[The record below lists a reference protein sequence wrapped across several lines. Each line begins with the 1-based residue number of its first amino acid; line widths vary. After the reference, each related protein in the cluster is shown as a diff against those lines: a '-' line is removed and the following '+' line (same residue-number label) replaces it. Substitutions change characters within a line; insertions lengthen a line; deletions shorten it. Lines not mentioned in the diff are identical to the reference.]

1 MADELRG
8 ALRSLRHER
17 RGRAPD
23 GRGHPRQMP
32 VAGARQEPGRAGA
45 DEADRRF
52 ARALS
57 AVGPDQ
63 RHSDADGQAGP
74 VWRGRALYATED
86 QDRGDQERPRSEE
99 HTSELQSLMRK
110 SYAVFCLKKK
120 NNIENSTK

>member
-1 MADELRG
+1 
-8 ALRSLRHER
+8 
-17 RGRAPD
+17 
-23 GRGHPRQMP
+23 MP

-86 QDRGDQERPRSEE
+86 QDRGDQERPALQLHVLRHAGQRRSEE
-99 HTSELQSLMRK
+99 HTSELQSLMRS

-120 NNIENSTK
+120 KNTNK